1 MVAVVT
7 VMGMSLHRITYYT
20 YVYTSGLHLFNCGR
34 GQKGVYPGK
43 TRFRKY
49 RFRGITYMSI

>member
-7 VMGMSLHRITYYT
+7 VMGMSLHRITHYT
-20 YVYTSGLHLFNCGR
+20 YVRGYTSLIADEG
-34 GQKGVYPGK
+34 KGEFAGK

-49 RFRGITYMSI
+49 RFRGIMYI